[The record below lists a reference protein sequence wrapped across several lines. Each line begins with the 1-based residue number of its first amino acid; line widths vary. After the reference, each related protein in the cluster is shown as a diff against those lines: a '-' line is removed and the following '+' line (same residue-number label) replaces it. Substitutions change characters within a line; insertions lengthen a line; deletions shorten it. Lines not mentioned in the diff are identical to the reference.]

1 MNSASEKVLYA
12 VVCHMRKRIRL
23 VEGKSNLEKDFAAAL
38 YFSEPPFPPK
48 FLTWGCL
55 AIVYVPNLVTSECK
69 SPEREFKNV
78 HLRGGF
84 WA

>member
-1 MNSASEKVLYA
+1 VPHAY
-12 VVCHMRKRIRL
+12 RRIRL
-23 VEGKSNLEKDFAAAL
+23 VEGNAKSLRLKSNLEKDFAAAL

-48 FLTWGCL
+48 FLTWSCL

-78 HLRGGF
+78 HLR
-84 WA
+84 